1 MERVLTG
8 SVQGVFEGLY
18 CMKGMLEPS
27 KSERV
32 CHGASDSVALPTF
45 RSYSRT
51 SEKKCHGSSSSG
63 CGGSIPFDHIRGRAR
78 WPCRLL
84 LAQQRCYGLTRDED
98 GKKKMRG

>member
-32 CHGASDSVALPTF
+32 CHGVVQVTAVWLYP
-45 RSYSRT
+45 
-51 SEKKCHGSSSSG
+51 
-63 CGGSIPFDHIRGRAR
+63 PFDRIRGRVKRNVMVVVVVAVVVVAY
-78 WPCRLL
+78 LSIIFEDEL
-84 LAQQRCYGLTRDED
+84 GGLV
-98 GKKKMRG
+98 GCFSHSNVAMA